1 MPALISGTLRENLR
15 LGLPLDDAT
24 YTHAIDTAMLMRDIA
39 TFENGLDTLIGV
51 RGMKLS
57 GGQIQRVAAA
67 RMLARTPELL
77 VLDDL
82 SSALDIETEL
92 ALWQRVFGLHV
103 TCLVVSHRPAVLAR
117 ANQVLVLEHGQIV

>member
-1 MPALISGTLRENLR
+1 MISGTLRENLR

-77 VLDDL
+77 VFDDL
-82 SSALDIETEL
+82 SSALDIDTEL
-92 ALWQRVFGLHV
+92 AL
-103 TCLVVSHRPAVLAR
+103 
-117 ANQVLVLEHGQIV
+117 